1 MAWTQPKKPVGG
13 AFGIFASEK
22 RPEFTKACVGQ
33 KASAVSKMAG
43 EEWKK
48 VSEAEKSAYQKK
60 YEMAKAQFEKDMAAF
75 LENGGEKSKGA
86 RALRSEKK
94 AMKEGKVN
102 RIRDAEAP
110 KKPAGG
116 AYGRFLA
123 EKREEIKNLLP
134 ADHKITDVT
143 KKSW

>member
-48 VSEAEKSAYQKK
+48 VSEAEKSA
-60 YEMAKAQFEKDMAAF
+60 
-75 LENGGEKSKGA
+75 
-86 RALRSEKK
+86 
-94 AMKEGKVN
+94 
-102 RIRDAEAP
+102 
-110 KKPAGG
+110 
-116 AYGRFLA
+116 
-123 EKREEIKNLLP
+123 
-134 ADHKITDVT
+134 
-143 KKSW
+143 